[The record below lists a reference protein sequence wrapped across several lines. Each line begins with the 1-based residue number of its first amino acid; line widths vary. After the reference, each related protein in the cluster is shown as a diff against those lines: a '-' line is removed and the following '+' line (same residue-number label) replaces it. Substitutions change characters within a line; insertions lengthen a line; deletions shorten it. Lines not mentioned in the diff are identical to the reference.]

1 MKYLPFIE
9 GGYSVAP
16 GLIPMQKA
24 LRANDKLVFQ
34 IDDLY
39 NDCINNKL
47 DCRKENIHKYF
58 CQHELKSET
67 ASIVNRYIV
76 TQLFSEH
83 PSIFDLHNVGDD
95 FLFSNKKTKE
105 ELRWNTDWI
114 NISGDKYLSLFD
126 ALCSQM
132 QEDFAICQL
141 DNDKDWMA
149 AIHLCA
155 PNHWAAADKAGRS
168 FDIVHAPVPGMEKNM
183 KHYFKMLCTI
193 INKGPYTRF
202 AWGISTDNRLNHHP
216 EAPAG
221 TDNDYWYGR
230 SMNENNSELYVRV
243 ERQNLIGF
251 PDVNAFLFTIRTY
264 FYLVDE
270 LNKEEKLALLYAIE
284 NMSPESLEYKGL
296 SDKKEFLRKRLL

>member
-24 LRANDKLVFQ
+24 FHQQDKLVFQ

-58 CQHELKSET
+58 CQHELKNET
-67 ASIVNRYIV
+67 AAKVNRYIV
-76 TQLFSEH
+76 AQLFSEH
-83 PSIFDLHNVGDD
+83 PSLVELHNAGDD
-95 FLFSNKKTKE
+95 FHFFNKATKE
-105 ELRWNTDWI
+105 ELRWNTDWVS
-114 NISGDKYLSLFD
+114 ISGNKYLSLFD
-126 ALCSQM
+126 ALCSQL

-141 DNDKDWMA
+141 DNNKDCMA

-155 PNHWAAADKAGRS
+155 PNHWAASDKIGRS

-183 KHYFKMLCTI
+183 KHYFKMLETV

-216 EAPAG
+216 QPPPG
-221 TDNDYWYGR
+221 VDLNYWHGR
-230 SMNENNSELYVRV
+230 ATNENGTELFVRV

-251 PDVNAFLFTIRTY
+251 PEVNAFLFTIHTY
-264 FYLVDE
+264 FYAVDE
-270 LNKEEKLALLYAIE
+270 LNKGEKFSLLNAVKS
-284 NMSPESLEYKGL
+284 MSPQSLQYKGL
-296 SDKKEFLRKRLL
+296 SDKKDFLSRRLL